1 MNKRHFSR
9 LLAVAAASFCA
20 TQTAPVSAQQFPQKT
35 ITLVVPFAPGGNLD
49 VVARTLAPALGQIL
63 GQSVIVDNRAGAGG
77 AIGVSYVARAQPD
90 GYTLLVSTP
99 NAIVV
104 LPLMTK
110 TTFALDNFTPI
121 GLAATTPQVM
131 VVKGNG
137 PYADI
142 AAVLA
147 AARAKPGQIAAGHSG
162 TGTTN
167 HLAMLQ
173 FEQAGKLTLNAVP
186 YKGSAP
192 ALVDLIGGQI
202 DLVVDQ
208 LSSSTAHIQSGS
220 LKAVAVMSHDR
231 DPTLPGV
238 PTLRESGLSNFEAVT
253 ATGLL
258 APAGTPQEVVVTLNA
273 ALRTALADNSVRQ
286 RLASVGSPG
295 RASTPA
301 EWLATLKK
309 EESGAQVLAKAGK
322 LKID

>member
-131 VVKGNG
+131 VV
-137 PYADI
+137 
-142 AAVLA
+142 
-147 AARAKPGQIAAGHSG
+147 
-162 TGTTN
+162 
-167 HLAMLQ
+167 
-173 FEQAGKLTLNAVP
+173 
-186 YKGSAP
+186 
-192 ALVDLIGGQI
+192 
-202 DLVVDQ
+202 
-208 LSSSTAHIQSGS
+208 
-220 LKAVAVMSHDR
+220 
-231 DPTLPGV
+231 
-238 PTLRESGLSNFEAVT
+238 
-253 ATGLL
+253 
-258 APAGTPQEVVVTLNA
+258 
-273 ALRTALADNSVRQ
+273 
-286 RLASVGSPG
+286 
-295 RASTPA
+295 
-301 EWLATLKK
+301 
-309 EESGAQVLAKAGK
+309 
-322 LKID
+322 